1 MSLGNAAVR
10 FPSMLLEIGW
20 ESIKILPL
28 QCDSV
33 DS

>member
-1 MSLGNAAVR
+1 MSLGNAAVH
-10 FPSMLLEIGW
+10 FPSVLLKIGW
-20 ESIKILPL
+20 ESIIILLL